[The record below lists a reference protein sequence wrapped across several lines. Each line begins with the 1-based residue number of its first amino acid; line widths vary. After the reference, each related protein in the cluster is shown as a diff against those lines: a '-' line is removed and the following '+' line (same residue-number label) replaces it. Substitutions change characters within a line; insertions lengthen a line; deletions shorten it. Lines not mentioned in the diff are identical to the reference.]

1 MPDTVRLYVAAA
13 FDRAYLCGGWA
24 SVRLIGAEPAGFAGG
39 ERRTTVRR
47 MLLTGLA
54 AGLRGLPPAVA
65 VRIRTDATEA
75 KALSAILS
83 GAVAGPEDDLA
94 IWAPILIACR
104 NRPVTV
110 TAATADP
117 DTPLAFAHA
126 WADLSR
132 DKARTKGPFT
142 ATIPRT
148 NVAQVGWRKQD

>member
-1 MPDTVRLYVAAA
+1 MTDTVRLCVAAA

-24 SVRLIGAEPAGFAGG
+24 SVRLFGGEPAGFAGG

-47 MLLTGLA
+47 MQLTGLA

-65 VRIRTDATEA
+65 VRIETEA
-75 KALSAILS
+75 ADAKTLSAILS
-83 GAVAGPEDDLA
+83 GAVTGPEDDLD
-94 IWAPILIACR
+94 IWAQILTACR

-110 TAATADP
+110 AAAKVGP
-117 DTPLAFAHA
+117 DKPFAFATA

-148 NVAQVGWRKQD
+148 NVTQVSWPKDD